1 MTLLSEIQAAQS
13 QLLPPFINKQLLV
26 RSPLTVIQLF
36 NPNHYNLW
44 QFDSGNYGDSS
55 DYVYLRLF
63 PGYESANEVQ
73 GDRGFKPSFNG
84 TVAQHTTTRRTFTAT
99 VRQQTAFIFYLVER
113 LALIANT
120 SSYTTYTPIKIVDFC
135 SPEAIDDP
143 NTAAYNG
150 ELATTRY
157 GRIDIEKRPAIVR
170 GFQMDYCT
178 SEWEFKFSEVDLR
191 P

>member
-13 QLLPPFINKQLLV
+13 QLLLPFINKQLLV
-26 RSPLTVIQLF
+26 RSPLSVIQLF

-63 PGYESANEVQ
+63 PGYESTNEVQ

-84 TVAQHTTTRRTFTAT
+84 TVAQHTTTRRIFTAT
-99 VRQQTAFIFYLVER
+99 VRQQTAFIFYIIER

-135 SPEAIDDP
+135 SPEAIDDV
-143 NTAAYNG
+143 NTSVYNG
-150 ELATTRY
+150 ETGTIRY
-157 GRIDIEKRPAIVR
+157 GRIDIEKRPAIAR
-170 GFQMDYCT
+170 GFQMDYCLT
-178 SEWEFKFSEVDLR
+178 NWELKFSEVDLR

>member
-1 MTLLSEIQAAQS
+1 MTLLTEIQAAQS
-13 QLLPPFINKQLLV
+13 QLLLPFINKQLLV
-26 RSPLTVIQLF
+26 RSPLSVIELF
-36 NPNHYNLW
+36 NPNQYNLW

-63 PGYESANEVQ
+63 PSYESTNEVQ

-99 VRQQTAFIFYLVER
+99 VRQQTAFIFYIIER

-120 SSYTTYTPIKIVDFC
+120 SSYATYTPIKIVDFC

-143 NTAAYNG
+143 NTATYNG

-170 GFQMDYCT
+170 GFQMDYCL

-191 P
+191 S